1 MKWSNQ
7 DLAFIL
13 YNNRSVEGVVQH
25 FFPKNVDPFKLMNL
39 EKKLDWSKYFYENN
53 QRFVE
58 IESNRLNLDGD
69 DVIIKPEDID
79 SLTEIVL
86 QSHNELSGF
95 ELKYLLNRGI
105 TQDIINQYKIG
116 GLSSIKDYNHLVILN
131 ATCHPVLKPVLEDG
145 IEGGGIIIPLFEN
158 DKLINCAIR
167 KLSDIG
173 KLKYSLAC
181 PDIPVWGLDDINEG
195 DEIWICEGLFD
206 MMALRGD
213 GKKAVSVSSAM
224 WSGPQ
229 LYFLLEKNPGL
240 INILCD
246 KDQVGMK
253 TGAILTRFFNVE
265 GFKSKTWICK
275 SGKDAAEVIFEKK
288 IGMVD
293 IEIISITKEM
303 IGKQDDSF
311 NFLKYL
317 ENRKF

>member
-13 YNNRSVEGVVQH
+13 YNNRSVDGVVRH
-25 FFPKNVDPFKLMNL
+25 FFPNNLDPFKLINL

-58 IESNRLNLDGD
+58 IESNKLDLDGD
-69 DVIIKPEDID
+69 DITVKPEDIH
-79 SLTEIVL
+79 SLTDIVL
-86 QSHNELSGF
+86 KSHNELSGF
-95 ELKYLLNRGI
+95 ELEYLLNRGI

-158 DKLINCAIR
+158 GELINCAIR

-181 PDIPVWGLDDINEG
+181 PDIPVWGLGDINES

-206 MMALRGD
+206 MMALRSE
-213 GKKAVSVSSAM
+213 GKKSVSVSSAM

-229 LYFLLEKNPGL
+229 LYLLLEKKPGF

-253 TGAILTRFFNVE
+253 TGAILSRFFNVE
-265 GFKSKTWICK
+265 GIPNQTWICK
-275 SGKDAAEVIFEKK
+275 SGKDAAEIIFEKK
-288 IGMVD
+288 IGISD
-293 IEIISITKEM
+293 ISPIKITKEM

>member
-95 ELKYLLNRGI
+95 ELEYLLNRGI
-105 TQDIINQYKIG
+105 TEDIIQQYKIG
-116 GLSSIKDYNHLVILN
+116 GLSSIKEYNHLVILN
-131 ATCHPVLKPVLEDG
+131 ATCHPVLNPVLEDG
-145 IEGGGIIIPLFEN
+145 IEGGGIIIPLYEN
-158 DKLINCAIR
+158 GRLVNCAIR

-181 PDIPVWGLDDINEG
+181 PDIPVWGLDDIEVE

-206 MMALRGD
+206 MMALRSE
-213 GKKAVSVSSAM
+213 GKKVVSVSSAM

-229 LYFLLEKNPGL
+229 LYFLLEKNPGF

-265 GFKSKTWICK
+265 GIKSKTWICK
-275 SGKDAAEVIFEKK
+275 SGKDAAEVIFERH
-288 IGMVD
+288 IGFSD
-293 IEIISITKEM
+293 IELITITKEM

>member
-7 DLAFIL
+7 DLSFIL
-13 YNNRSVEGVVQH
+13 YNNRSVEGVVSN
-25 FFPKNVDPFKLMNL
+25 FLRKEIDPFKLIHL
-39 EKKLDWSKYFYENN
+39 ERKLDWSKYFYENN

-58 IESNRLNLDGD
+58 IESNKLDLDGD
-69 DVIIKPEDID
+69 DIIVKPEDID

-95 ELKYLLNRGI
+95 ELEYLLNRGI
-105 TQDIINQYKIG
+105 TEDIIKKYKIG
-116 GLSSIKDYNHLVILN
+116 GLSLIKDYNHLVILN
-131 ATCHPVLKPVLEDG
+131 ATCHPVLKPILEDG
-145 IEGGGIIIPLFEN
+145 IEGGGIIIPLFEGGR
-158 DKLINCAIR
+158 LLNCAIR

-181 PDIPVWGLDDINEG
+181 PDIPVWGLEDVKEG

-206 MMALRGD
+206 MMALRSE

-224 WSGPQ
+224 WSGLQ

-265 GFKSKTWICK
+265 GFKSKTWVCK
-275 SGKDAAEVIFEKK
+275 SGKDAAEVIFEKH
-288 IGMVD
+288 IGFSD
-293 IEIISITKEM
+293 IEPISITKEM